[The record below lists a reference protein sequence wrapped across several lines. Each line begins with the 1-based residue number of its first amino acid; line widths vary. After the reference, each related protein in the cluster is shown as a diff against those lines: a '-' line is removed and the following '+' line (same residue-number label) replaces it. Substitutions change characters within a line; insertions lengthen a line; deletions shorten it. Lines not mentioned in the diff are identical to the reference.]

1 MSFKHFLVSL
11 TLGAIV
17 LTGCSVDDP
26 LSTSSSSDSHHTWKG
41 TSVIAA
47 AQPARVTQTR
57 IRVHPY
63 CQPPARD
70 CFTTVVVRPDNL
82 VDISNLNDAIQNGT
96 QASFFS
102 NSANWNSIWSSI
114 PSAIVSDIT
123 AGRSK
128 LVVCESST
136 PASYQWAIVD
146 ANGGSV
152 DYSLAQ

>member
-1 MSFKHFLVSL
+1 MSFKQFLVTL
-11 TLGAIV
+11 TFGAIA

-82 VDISNLNDAIQNGT
+82 VDISNLNDAIHHDT
-96 QASFFS
+96 QASFFG
-102 NSANWNSIWSSI
+102 NSANWNDIWSSI
-114 PSAIVSDIT
+114 PTAILSDIT

-136 PASYQWAIVD
+136 SASYQWAIVD
-146 ANGGSV
+146 ASGVSV